1 MHADH
6 DHARYA
12 PTAIGALMDP
22 GFLRRAAND
31 ACASRHGEAQT
42 SNRRSGMLIALRAEA
57 ALLSALLRDWQT
69 RRHGASAS
77 CNAQASSPSANA
89 RS

>member
-22 GFLRRAAND
+22 DFLRRAAND
-31 ACASRHGEAQT
+31 ACASLPAEPQPPTRP
-42 SNRRSGMLIALRAEA
+42 RGMLAAWRAEA
-57 ALLSALLRDWQT
+57 ASLSALLRDWQT
-69 RRHGASAS
+69 GRH
-77 CNAQASSPSANA
+77 P
-89 RS
+89 